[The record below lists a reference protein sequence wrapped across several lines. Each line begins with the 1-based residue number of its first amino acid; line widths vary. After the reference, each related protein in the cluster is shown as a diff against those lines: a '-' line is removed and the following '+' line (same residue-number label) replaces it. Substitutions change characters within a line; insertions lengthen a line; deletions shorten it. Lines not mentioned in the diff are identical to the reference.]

1 MMKKNIYGLIIS
13 ILSSIGILSIN
24 GVNFSALFIIITI
37 WIVYIYIILR
47 KVEKI
52 TTSKIVK
59 IISKTYKSLV
69 VILFISLILIEGMIV
84 INMNQLKE
92 VKDIEKLNNV
102 IVLGAGLDGYNV
114 GKTLKSRLDKAIE
127 YYKLNEDANIIVSG
141 GQEEDELIS
150 EAEAMYRYLIENG
163 VEKEKIIKEDKATT
177 ILENIIYSKEV
188 LKNLNHEGEKVL
200 IVTNEFHITRA
211 MIIAN
216 LLGVKNEGLSSETP
230 LKIRVNYLIR
240 EYPTMVIDIVR
251 AGYYSVFQ

>member
-1 MMKKNIYGLIIS
+1 MMKKNIYGLIMS

-37 WIVYIYIILR
+37 WIVYIYVILRKVEKVNFSALFIIITIWIVYIYVILR

-141 GQEEDELIS
+141 GQGEDELIS
-150 EAEAMYRYLIENG
+150 EAEAMYRYL
-163 VEKEKIIKEDKATT
+163 
-177 ILENIIYSKEV
+177 
-188 LKNLNHEGEKVL
+188 
-200 IVTNEFHITRA
+200 
-211 MIIAN
+211 
-216 LLGVKNEGLSSETP
+216 
-230 LKIRVNYLIR
+230 RV
-240 EYPTMVIDIVR
+240 DI
-251 AGYYSVFQ
+251 